1 MRFCCSSIAALI
13 THLHGGIRW
22 CGGSSHAGFY
32 YELVEAGSC
41 AVVQGTVWSAAQA
54 GGRGSNLH
62 YWQPECLIDPVV
74 SDEATAWRAAGR
86 CMDGCAAHQGVG
98 VGTNTT
104 TGCADI
110 DLRKG
115 KGELLQC
122 V

>member
-22 CGGSSHAGFY
+22 CGGSSRAGFY

-62 YWQPECLIDPVV
+62 YWQPECLRGRGGLLLRVM
-74 SDEATAWRAAGR
+74 SDCQHVEWTDSGLVATLWRLR
-86 CMDGCAAHQGVG
+86 RFLVCGVLHG
-98 VGTNTT
+98 WRSGSEMV
-104 TGCADI
+104 
-110 DLRKG
+110 
-115 KGELLQC
+115 
-122 V
+122 

>member
-62 YWQPECLIDPVV
+62 WQPKCLIKPVV
-74 SDEATAWRAAGR
+74 SDEAIVRRAAGC
-86 CMDGCAAHQGVG
+86 CMDGCAAHHGVDRHHHQA
-98 VGTNTT
+98 VT
-104 TGCADI
+104 DI

-115 KGELLQC
+115 KAEKPQC